1 MLGKYLFWWAKTSLD
16 ISWAPLHSNVVQL
29 IIHSRLKLPSIS
41 ANCRILF
48 NWFNYVEGEY

>member
-1 MLGKYLFWWAKTSLD
+1 MLAKYLFWWVKTSLD

-29 IIHSRLKLPSIS
+29 IIHACLKLPSIS

>member
-1 MLGKYLFWWAKTSLD
+1 MLGKYLFWWVKTSLD

-29 IIHSRLKLPSIS
+29 IIYAWLKLPSIS
-41 ANCRILF
+41 ANCRVLF